1 MNIANEISAK
11 IMGDILARG
20 MSLSDVDL
28 SSMVDS
34 VAVRALSEIDE
45 ALLENKSDE
54 EKLEKVEKIVNG
66 YKRE

>member
-45 ALLENKSDE
+45 ALLEKKSDE